1 MLFEEKHSRQN
12 YSTTLHYRNMRTIP
26 HCQTSAEIL
35 LITRGIVHAVC
46 RHEVY
51 RLSAGEAIWVM
62 PYEVHSYDTI
72 EENDATVYIFST
84 DTMPDFFQLMA
95 GKQLTQPVV
104 SFSEE
109 KLNALSEKNTDPSRR
124 ELTGC

>member
-12 YSTTLHYRNMRTIP
+12 YTTTLHYRNMRSIL

-35 LITRGIVHAVC
+35 LITRGAVHAVC
-46 RHEVY
+46 QHEVY
-51 RLSAGEAIWVM
+51 RLSDGEAIWVM

-84 DTMPDFFQLMA
+84 DMMPDFFSVHGRQAADPA
-95 GKQLTQPVV
+95 GHFLFKERIGRAVR
-104 SFSEE
+104 
-109 KLNALSEKNTDPSRR
+109 K
-124 ELTGC
+124 